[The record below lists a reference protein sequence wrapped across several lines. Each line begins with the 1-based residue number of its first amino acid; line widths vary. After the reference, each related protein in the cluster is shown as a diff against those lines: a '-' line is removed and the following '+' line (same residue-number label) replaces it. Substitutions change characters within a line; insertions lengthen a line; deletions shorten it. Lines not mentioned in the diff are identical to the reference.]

1 MNRISVASSVGSFGS
16 VEEEEEGGQEEDG
29 TNSTKSLSPT
39 PSRSTSFSSNKA
51 VRPKLRQQTQARHSL
66 PPPGSLPSFASVLN
80 TSRAGGG
87 GAKDRSSSP
96 LRPRTRVE
104 YSEKER
110 MKREERRLR
119 IAEELRD
126 TEKAY
131 VQVLEE
137 IDAVSFSSLIS

>member
-1 MNRISVASSVGSFGS
+1 
-16 VEEEEEGGQEEDG
+16 
-29 TNSTKSLSPT
+29 
-39 PSRSTSFSSNKA
+39 
-51 VRPKLRQQTQARHSL
+51 
-66 PPPGSLPSFASVLN
+66 
-80 TSRAGGG
+80 
-87 GAKDRSSSP
+87 

-137 IDAVSFSSLIS
+137 IDAVSLSSLIS